1 MDESANDFPQFP
13 PPDLCIGINCTFD
26 GEINFHSLRV
36 EGKFQGT
43 LSCTKGFIYVT
54 SSGTIIGDI
63 TECKLVIIEMVM
75 NVYQMV
81 FGFYLEIYNIY

>member
-43 LSCTKGFIYVT
+43 LSCTKGFIYVNHT
-54 SSGTIIGDI
+54 DHVDGDH
-63 TECKLVIIEMVM
+63 TGCFFSCP
-75 NVYQMV
+75 QTAQ
-81 FGFYLEIYNIY
+81 